1 MDAMITAM
9 FLPNKIED
17 FRTYKKLFKKT
28 SSKYNKENIKYN
40 YHQSKIRSWF
50 WKQVHNKII
59 LGSHAL
65 LPTWLFIISDTYIK
79 LV

>member
-1 MDAMITAM
+1 MFDSKMDAMITAM

-40 YHQSKIRSWF
+40 YHQSKIRS
-50 WKQVHNKII
+50 
-59 LGSHAL
+59 
-65 LPTWLFIISDTYIK
+65 
-79 LV
+79 